1 MLYPLGRGVGRM
13 TALCEG
19 LWKSPGWMS
28 RIMGQALGGQKYP
41 DKASPATVDVHGHVP
56 LAPRRP

>member
-1 MLYPLGRGVGRM
+1 M